1 MQTLYKNKD
10 EKDDSGEADS
20 IGIIIY
26 TRRISRYLK
35 EENVI
40 EDLENRSLEFIIVGD
55 FLLI

>member
-35 EENVI
+35 EECLRRSESRNI
-40 EDLENRSLEFIIVGD
+40 EICNDR
-55 FLLI
+55 